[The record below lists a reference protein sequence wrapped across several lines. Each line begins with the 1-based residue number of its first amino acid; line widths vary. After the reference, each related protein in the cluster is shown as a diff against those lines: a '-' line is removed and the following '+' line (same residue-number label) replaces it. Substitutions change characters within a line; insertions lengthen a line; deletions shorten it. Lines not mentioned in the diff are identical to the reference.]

1 MLNAFLKYIRRSALS
16 QEERYLSKSTDM
28 ADFERRQRMIDRNQ
42 APFQRMNQ
50 SKLFSNRY

>member
-1 MLNAFLKYIRRSALS
+1 MLNAFLKYIRRSSLS

-28 ADFERRQRMIDRNQ
+28 ADFERRQRLIDRNQ

-50 SKLFSNRY
+50 SNLFSNRY

>member
-1 MLNAFLKYIRRSALS
+1 MLNAFLKYIRRSTLS

-50 SKLFSNRY
+50 SNLFSNRY